1 MKILTHGLASKIAL
15 FILLPYIVF
24 SGLSPCEASAA
35 DDSLDIEIGQMI
47 MVGFRGLRI
56 TDRDFIIK
64 DIRERYI
71 GGVILFD
78 YDVPTRSLSRNIESP
93 EQLRSLTAALQK
105 ASLSPLFI
113 AVDQEG
119 GQVSRLKEKAGFP
132 ATVSQEYLGELN
144 DPRTTLRQAESI
156 ASALSAGGIN
166 LNFAPVVDLNIN
178 PDNPII
184 GKLKRSFSARPDIVT
199 RHALIVIESH
209 HEKGILTAIKHFP
222 GQGSAR
228 SDSHKG
234 LVDVTDHWSAIELEP
249 FSAVIRSGKCDMVMT
264 AHLFNRKLDPDRPAT
279 LSAAT
284 LAGIL
289 RGQLDFDGVVIS
301 DDMQMKAVTSFYGL
315 ETAIKAAIL
324 AGVDV
329 LMFANNSVYEE
340 DIAARAIS
348 IIKEL
353 VKTGVIKPERI
364 DASYRRIL
372 KLKERLKK

>member
-1 MKILTHGLASKIAL
+1 MKILKHGLIAL
-15 FILLPYIVF
+15 FILLSF
-24 SGLSPCEASAA
+24 HAFLSLSFCGASTVAM
-35 DDSLDIEIGQMI
+35 DDCLDIKIGQMI

-56 TDRDFIIK
+56 TDRDFIVK
-64 DIRERYI
+64 DIEERHI
-71 GGVILFD
+71 GGVVLFD
-78 YDVPTRSLSRNIESP
+78 YDVPTRSFSRNIESL

-105 ASLSPLFI
+105 ISPSPLFI

-119 GQVSRLKEKAGFP
+119 GQVSRLKEKTGFP
-132 ATVSQEYLGELN
+132 ATVSQEYLGDLN
-144 DPRTTLRQAESI
+144 DPQTTLRQAETV
-156 ASALSAGGIN
+156 ADALSAGGVN

-184 GKLKRSFSARPDIVT
+184 GKLKRSFSARPDVVT
-199 RHALIVIESH
+199 CHALIVIEGH

-234 LVDVTDHWSAIELEP
+234 MVDVTDHWSAIELEP

-264 AHLFNRKLDPDRPAT
+264 AHLFNRRLDPNCPAT
-279 LSAAT
+279 LSAAI
-284 LAGIL
+284 LNGIL
-289 RGQLDFDGVVIS
+289 RGQLNYNGVIIS
-301 DDMQMKAVTSFYGL
+301 DDMQMKAIASFYGL
-315 ETAIKAAIL
+315 EAAIKAAIL

-329 LMFANNSVYEE
+329 LLFANNSVYEE

-348 IIKEL
+348 TIKDL